1 MHTHETE
8 QDASGLGVSAKSV
21 AEHASTLVHLE
32 LELAALELKR
42 KAAKLGVGIGLF
54 LAAALLMAYALGF
67 GLAAAAAGIATALPV
82 WAALLIVT
90 VGIVLLAAILVLI
103 GRNSVEKGTPPLPE
117 QAIAEAKLT
126 TEVLKGNGRH

>member
-54 LAAALLMAYALGF
+54 LAAALLLAYALGF

-126 TEVLKGNGRH
+126 TEALKGNGRH

>member
-8 QDASGLGVSAKSV
+8 QDASGLGASAKSV

-54 LAAALLMAYALGF
+54 LAAALLLAYALGF

-126 TEVLKGNGRH
+126 TEALKGNGRH

>member
-54 LAAALLMAYALGF
+54 LAAALLLAYALGF
-67 GLAAAAAGIATALPV
+67 GLAAAAAGIATTLPV

-126 TEVLKGNGRH
+126 TEALKGNGRH

>member
-126 TEVLKGNGRH
+126 TEALKGNGRH

>member
-1 MHTHETE
+1 MYTHETE

-54 LAAALLMAYALGF
+54 LAAALLLAYALGF

-126 TEVLKGNGRH
+126 TEALKGNGRH